1 MHGGVIMEKW
11 KKLLQK
17 TNDTILS
24 KEWQSAQ
31 KWQSAQEWQSAQ
43 KWQSAK

>member
-1 MHGGVIMEKW
+1 MEKW

-17 TNDTILS
+17 TNDTILF

-31 KWQSAQEWQSAQ
+31 KWQSA
-43 KWQSAK
+43 K